1 MSAPTAMEADKTKEE
16 MTMATIIKQTKEEI
30 NWAEIARAREM
41 GVLDKLLAERDVIRF
56 HLRSGTEAAIMVEK
70 VEPGRVWIGF
80 VDGVAERPMYNR
92 LERPVSWKESDA
104 RKWCNSD
111 LVQDLPEDLVSII
124 TPRTIRQTIKGEELV
139 TTDLLWLH
147 SATEFFGRKPW
158 ADGDDPTEEQLPVYK
173 TERDRVKMWN
183 GQTWPHYTRSAYA
196 GYNGNFCLVDTDGTP
211 NNLQR
216 GLFKGAG
223 PQLLDL
229 IGGAYQ
235 RKFRPRKGRRKETDM
250 AKRKE
255 IKWRREGRGTMTGR
269 QDGIIFRIFRL
280 WDAQERGHTVSCY
293 DTRGAGREISTAG
306 YREFTWEEAVEFCQ
320 KIAGGEIG
328 LEDLRAQFD
337 AEDMAKE
344 REAVRKTTEKAKRLT
359 AMLEGYGMKYT
370 DLLELEVMRH
380 ALGEMGHQIL
390 MGYHRGEGW
399 PDGT

>member
-1 MSAPTAMEADKTKEE
+1 
-16 MTMATIIKQTKEEI
+16 MATIIKQTKEEI

-56 HLRSGTEAAIMVEK
+56 HLRSGTEVAIMVEK
-70 VEPGRVWIGF
+70 VEPGRAWMGF
-80 VDGVAERPMYNR
+80 VDGVAERSMYNR

-104 RKWCNSD
+104 RKWCNTD

-158 ADGDDPTEEQLPVYK
+158 ADGDDPAEEQLPVYK

-183 GQTWPHYTRSAYA
+183 GQTWPHYTRSAYSS
-196 GYNGNFCLVDTDGTP
+196 YSSYFCLVYTDGTP
-211 NNLQR
+211 I
-216 GLFKGAG
+216 GANADISRALA
-223 PQLLDL
+223 PRLLDL

-235 RKFRPRKGRRKETDM
+235 RKSRPRKGRRKEPDM

-269 QDGIIFRIFRL
+269 QDGIIFRIYHA
-280 WDAQERGHTVSCY
+280 WDMPEREHTVSCH
-293 DTRGAGREISTAG
+293 DTKGNGRTINTAG
-306 YREFTWEEAVEFCQ
+306 YRKFTWEEAVEFN
-320 KIAGGEIG
+320 
-328 LEDLRAQFD
+328 LEDLRAEFA
-337 AEDMAKE
+337 AEDAKKERRAIQQAVAEAKE
-344 REAVRKTTEKAKRLT
+344 FRGHLERAGISYTT
-359 AMLEGYGMKYT
+359 
-370 DLLELEVMRH
+370 LLELE
-380 ALGEMGHQIL
+380 ALRANLGSLGHNAL
-390 MGYHRGEGW
+390 LGFERGEGW

>member
-1 MSAPTAMEADKTKEE
+1 MSDPTAMEADKTKEE

-41 GVLDKLLAERDVIRF
+41 GVLDKLLAEWDVIRF
-56 HLRSGTEAAIMVEK
+56 HLRSGTEVAIMVEK
-70 VEPGRVWIGF
+70 VEPGRVWMGF

-196 GYNGNFCLVDTDGTP
+196 GHGDYFCLVNTDGTP
-211 NNLQR
+211 KQR
-216 GLFKGAG
+216 RGHFMGAG

-306 YREFTWEEAVEFCQ
+306 YREFTWGEAVEFCQ

>member
-1 MSAPTAMEADKTKEE
+1 
-16 MTMATIIKQTKEEI
+16 MATIIKQTKEEI

-41 GVLDKLLAERDVIRF
+41 GVLDKLLAEWDVIRF
-56 HLRSGTEAAIMVEK
+56 HLRSGTEVAIMVEK
-70 VEPGRVWIGF
+70 VEPGRVWMGF

-196 GYNGNFCLVDTDGTP
+196 GHLRLFLPCQHGRHAHRQ
-211 NNLQR
+211 QR